1 MALSPSFELRQS
13 QSLVMTPQLM
23 QSIKLLQMTAAEL
36 EHFIEEALE
45 KNPLLER
52 QNGQE
57 FTEKTDNEAIKNS
70 DAQTNNVFDNSAG
83 APENFEQNIDSDQNL
98 YETPDPETL
107 SNMFDG
113 GDEAVFSQKS
123 SPEHFGEKEYS
134 SDWTTS
140 FIGSSPIEDVNVV
153 ETVAYKPGLQ
163 DFVAEQI
170 GFAYKNKEDHDIAC
184 YLSS

>member
-57 FTEKTDNEAIKNS
+57 ITGKIDNETDTNS
-70 DAQTNNVFDNSAG
+70 DALTNNVLDNSSG
-83 APENFEQNIDSDQNL
+83 ASENFEQNIDSNQNL
-98 YETPDPETL
+98 YETPDPET
-107 SNMFDG
+107 
-113 GDEAVFSQKS
+113 
-123 SPEHFGEKEYS
+123 
-134 SDWTTS
+134 
-140 FIGSSPIEDVNVV
+140 
-153 ETVAYKPGLQ
+153 
-163 DFVAEQI
+163 
-170 GFAYKNKEDHDIAC
+170 
-184 YLSS
+184 